1 MLTHRHLDL
10 DGCSVFFREA
20 GPPGAPVVL
29 LPHGYPCSSY
39 EFRNLMPRLADR
51 WRLLAPDFPGCGY
64 SDTPDDFPYTFAAT
78 PTS

>member
-29 LPHGYPCSSY
+29 LPHGYPCFGVAGEGVGWPSPIPSWS
-39 EFRNLMPRLADR
+39 L
-51 WRLLAPDFPGCGY
+51 G
-64 SDTPDDFPYTFAAT
+64 
-78 PTS
+78 